1 MGKKTGTKNHI
12 GIKLSD
18 LNKVFSSDDVIPI
31 PKGFAKHL
39 NWKLNCHNTSLDDI
53 AKEDNKNNK
62 ETGLQF
68 TETSFD

>member
-1 MGKKTGTKNHI
+1 
-12 GIKLSD
+12 
-18 LNKVFSSDDVIPI
+18 VFASDDVIPI